1 MYDSYNR
8 EITYLR
14 ISVTDKCNL
23 RCRYCMPEEG
33 VPVRRHEEF
42 LSFEEITSA
51 VRAAVK
57 LGVTKVRLTGGE
69 PLVKRGIV
77 DLVRMVCSVEGLRH
91 LAMTTNGTLL
101 DRFAGKLKTA
111 GLDSVNVSL
120 DTLDPER
127 YRHLTR
133 GGEINR
139 VLQGIEAALREKIP
153 AKINMVVLDDTPEQE
168 IEQMRRFCSERGLR
182 LQLINHFALGAEK
195 TDNYSYERP
204 PRCEECNKIRLLAD
218 GSLKPCLHS
227 DEEIPIDMEDIEGSL
242 RKTVARKPER
252 GSACTGRCMME
263 IGG

>member
-33 VPVRRHEEF
+33 VTVRRHEEF
-42 LSFEEITSA
+42 LSFEQITA
-51 VRAAVK
+51 VVRAAVK

-77 DLVRMVCSVEGLRH
+77 DLVRMIRSVEGLQH
-91 LAMTTNGTLL
+91 LAMTTNGILL
-101 DRFAGKLKTA
+101 DRFAGELKA
-111 GLDSVNVSL
+111 AELDSVNVSL

-133 GGEINR
+133 GGGIQF
-139 VLQGIEAALREKIP
+139 VLRGIEAALREKIP
-153 AKINMVVLDDTPEQE
+153 TKINMVVLDDTPEQE
-168 IEQMRRFCSERGLR
+168 IDQMRRFCSERGLK

-195 TDNYSYERP
+195 SDNYNYERP
-204 PRCEECNKIRLLAD
+204 PRCGECNKIRLLVD

-227 DEEIPIDMEDIEGSL
+227 DEEIPVDMEDIEGSL
-242 RKTVARKPER
+242 RKTIARKPER
-252 GSACTGRCMME
+252 GSACTGRSMLE